1 MVKLIHRTLKMALS
15 TALLTLIGTMIVQAD
30 QPPCNDDEGEA
41 KIYWTENA
49 NNVRNMR
56 VSCKFIKKKKIR
68 WNKTPADIEN
78 VVKGIGAGNNLRQ
91 IAVDAEHV
99 FWTDMKNHRIMRAS
113 LKPDNKCPSADC
125 SAIVEVKKINK
136 PVGLAVEPSPDPD
149 QEPGV
154 DLDWIYWSDQSTRE
168 IWKARKDGSEQTPL
182 LSYPK
187 GIPTWLALAGDTLYF
202 TDWLNKKIMKV
213 NKNTPSPVADV
224 AEVVVD
230 ANMVMTATKGYFDP
244 FGIAV
249 YENESESE
257 SESESEIYWANKA
270 GGKIQKMSLKNKTIT
285 TLVNLKMS
293 MNPLGL
299 ALDVDA
305 EMVYWATSAGRKQAI
320 RRAPMDCVDCDAKN
334 PKMEDSV
341 RAEWMSNAG
350 HPAGLWVV
358 GKKGDKV
365 SCTVDTEPGGKLY
378 WKENQY
384 VKKGVIKG
392 IEKEIENVE
401 NVIKSGAKTRQIAL
415 GKQFV
420 YIAKSAVTPKTCNP
434 SDGKSNIYRVKKKD
448 TDVDQK
454 DSVFVT
460 GLCDFAGIA
469 VHPTEPD
476 RLYFTDQGN
485 GDDIKASLWELKLGQ
500 YDGGI
505 DLSAQPESLS
515 YVPEDEDT
523 CKVEDT
529 NEDGDTKEDED
540 TKEDNTVKKYEIYE
554 DETNKYC
561 YKFLIV
567 EENEEDEEKILVS
580 VSTTTGSIIINKL
593 MGKGT
598 DHPKVGVSAFLA
610 LDHDKKK
617 LYMASGQQGRII
629 QRVAITEDSVK
640 PVKPAEQL
648 HEDCCWLQGIAVDV
662 YKDRVYWVN
671 RTAGSIKSIAAASTA
686 YPGQEEV
693 VLLIDDA
700 AQGGMGLAL
709 DLKEGKG
716 WVYWVTGTPNYEIR
730 RTFVCEDGQ
739 VSQDYVEKLDG
750 ETYETVH
757 FGDAASSF
765 AGIAVDN

>member
-30 QPPCNDDEGEA
+30 QPPCNEDEGEA

-149 QEPGV
+149 TDPDL

-168 IWKARKDGSEQTPL
+168 IWKAHKDGTAQTPL

-187 GIPTWLALAGDTLYF
+187 GIPTWLALAGDNLYF

-334 PKMEDSV
+334 PKMENSV

-384 VKKGVIKG
+384 VKRAVIKG
-392 IEKEIENVE
+392 IGEEIDNVE
-401 NVIKSGAKTRQIAL
+401 NVIKSGAKTRQIVL

-420 YIAKSAVTPKTCNP
+420 YIA
-434 SDGKSNIYRVKKKD
+434 
-448 TDVDQK
+448 
-454 DSVFVT
+454 DSREPTAT
-460 GLCDFAGIA
+460 GDCTHEAGIA
-469 VHPTEPD
+469 RVNKANTNNPPPLFVDGLCTISGLALHPGTD
-476 RLYFTDQGN
+476 SDSDSGWLYFSEKGKKPYT
-485 GDDIKASLWELKLGQ
+485 KPSLWGRKLGQ
-500 YDGGI
+500 YDGKI
-505 DLSAQPESLS
+505 DLSFKPQDFDISKKTS
-515 YVPEDEDT
+515 Y
-523 CKVEDT
+523 
-529 NEDGDTKEDED
+529 
-540 TKEDNTVKKYEIYE
+540 TVGKHTFVYDSNAGK
-554 DETNKYC
+554 
-561 YKFLIV
+561 LIEV
-567 EENEEDEEKILVS
+567 K
-580 VSTTTGSIIINKL
+580 
-593 MGKGT
+593 GKGT
-598 DHPKVGVSAFLA
+598 DGTIIIKKLMGSGTNHPNMGITQFLA
-610 LDHDKKK
+610 LDHVENK
-617 LYMASGQQGRII
+617 LYMAPEGKI
-629 QRVAITEDSVK
+629 QRVAITEGSIGS
-640 PVKPAEQL
+640 PEEL
-648 HEDCCWLQGIAVDV
+648 HLDGINTWLQGIAVDV
-662 YKDRVYWVN
+662 DTDRVYWVN
-671 RTAGSIKSIAAASTA
+671 KSQGSIKSIAAASTA

-693 VLLIDDA
+693 VLLPDA

-716 WVYWVTGTPNYEIR
+716 WVYWVTGTPNSEIR

-739 VSQDYVEKLDG
+739 VSQDYVDELGG

-757 FGDAASSF
+757 SDNAASSF